1 MLEEKIIYKKKIGF
15 WGQNIEPVEALS
27 QPTQPARILV
37 DPFPLPDGG
46 QVEECK
52 NTFSLPIVFPSW
64 SRYPPSR
71 SIFGRGLVEA
81 TVICQSIKCSN
92 G

>member
-27 QPTQPARILV
+27 QPAQPAKIPV
-37 DPFPLPDGG
+37 DPFPLPGRDP
-46 QVEECK
+46 VEECK
-52 NTFSLPIVFPSW
+52 NTFSLPVVFHFW

-71 SIFGRGLVEA
+71 STFGRGPIEA
-81 TVICQSIKCSN
+81 TIIYQNIKCSN